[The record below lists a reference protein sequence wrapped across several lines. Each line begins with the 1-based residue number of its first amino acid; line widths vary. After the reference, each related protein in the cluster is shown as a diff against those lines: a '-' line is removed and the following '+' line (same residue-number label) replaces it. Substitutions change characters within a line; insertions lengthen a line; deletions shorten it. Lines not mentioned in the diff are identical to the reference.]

1 MSWTLGCQ
9 PCFYT
14 AALGLLRP
22 WDGRSLLVA
31 DKALLRLDPANL
43 RCLSAP
49 PPAQR
54 CLLPDAHPTP
64 TGLGHSQG
72 WCLRGSD
79 RGRPVP
85 SGCSGPS
92 SDGALASQGL
102 RCQGPR
108 GPGWD
113 VGSQSGPSWGT
124 RLPPEGEKWAPPSKS
139 PEKAQSRRRTG
150 REPGAA
156 DSWGPW
162 VLRCP
167 CPCSA
172 LVWEAVPSFFPS
184 PGRGLTLSLR

>member
-9 PCFYT
+9 PCLYI

-31 DKALLRLDPANL
+31 DKALLHPDPANP

-64 TGLGHSQG
+64 TGPHPVAGGRGWRPPGLRPSQG

-79 RGRPVP
+79 CGRPVP

-102 RCQGPR
+102 GCQGPR
-108 GPGWD
+108 GPGWG

-124 RLPPEGEKWAPPSKS
+124 WRPPEGEKWAPLSKS

-162 VLRCP
+162 VL
-167 CPCSA
+167 
-172 LVWEAVPSFFPS
+172 
-184 PGRGLTLSLR
+184 